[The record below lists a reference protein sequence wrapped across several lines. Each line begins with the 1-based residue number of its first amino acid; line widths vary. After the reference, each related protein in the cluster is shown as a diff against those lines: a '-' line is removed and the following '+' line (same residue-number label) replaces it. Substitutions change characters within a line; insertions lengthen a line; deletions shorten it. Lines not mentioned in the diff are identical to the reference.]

1 MSEEEKESE
10 QILSPELVPSIRVD
24 PLELMCKIAHIE
36 EHGNRAILL
45 SYSSEEDSIVSTIR
59 EFASVWFQ
67 DDRAT
72 ELWHCTKALKQF
84 FSSIEANK
92 DLLLRDV
99 ILKTRRLYKSSGVR
113 PIEGK
118 NEYNKDVSRV
128 DKSKYLRSR

>member
-99 ILKTRRLYKSSGVR
+99 ILKTRRLYKSSGVM

-118 NEYNKDVSRV
+118 NEDNKDVSRV

>member
-1 MSEEEKESE
+1 MSEPEEQTERS
-10 QILSPELVPSIRVD
+10 LAPELIPTVRVD
-24 PLELMCKIAHIE
+24 PLELMCKIASIE

-59 EFASVWFQ
+59 EFASAWFQ

-72 ELWHCTKALKQF
+72 ELWHCTRALKEF

-92 DLLLRDV
+92 ELLLKDV
-99 ILKTRRLYKSSGVR
+99 IIKTRRLYKSSGVR

-128 DKSKYLRSR
+128 DRSKYIRRR